1 MGPSYAADFLTG
13 LVEGRTYR
21 CSIRSPRIL
30 SFLCKPAF
38 AGLFAV
44 LVCSLLH
51 PRVAVASAYDFLRL
65 TTPNT
70 LFAIDPDLAIRRI
83 HPAAP
88 SNVWTLGEGWG
99 LPPLFF
105 HSKVPGLYDRVDFF
119 YPLGSREETLF
130 RSRLKFGPFFDSR
143 WSKLP
148 PYDGYARCLTFFKG
162 RSDLGQEYWGV
173 FPFYGYTHRRY
184 GVDHNFFFLFPLYYE
199 STDDHVRTFRFLWPI
214 VTYADNP
221 ARSTLK
227 VWPLFG
233 TDTIRNE
240 YRNAFFLWPLF
251 QKTEK
256 HPGTEQASSFLA
268 FPFPLYVR
276 QTDCYSS
283 TTSLL
288 WPLLSYY
295 HHYKTGHER
304 YSFRPLFTYGTGGG
318 VEELSILFFYSS
330 KKDRR
335 KVSTSSGS
343 DGYVSVAGDEVVT
356 QKSFLMLS
364 TIKKIYRKG
373 TLVYSKYRF
382 WPFAEYT
389 WDLAKGSRF
398 TMPEIIPVKN
408 DWWDLNLGRLL
419 RLVDLRDTPITREL
433 STLFGLR
440 RSTKIKA
447 APYITPPPKP
457 GDDDW
462 AEMIAGSFGN
472 R

>member
-1 MGPSYAADFLTG
+1 MGPSHAADILMRLAEADT
-13 LVEGRTYR
+13 RR
-21 CSIRSPRIL
+21 RSIRGR
-30 SFLCKPAF
+30 
-38 AGLFAV
+38 
-44 LVCSLLH
+44 SLL
-51 PRVAVASAYDFLRL
+51 PVRLNVLLFIVSALIGMSLLGPKASTASAYDFLRMAS
-65 TTPNT
+65 PKS
-70 LFAIDPDLAIRRI
+70 LFAIDPDLAVRRI

-88 SNVWTLGEGWG
+88 SDTWTLGEGWG

-130 RSRLKFGPFFDSR
+130 RSKLKFGPIFESR

-148 PYDGYARCLTFFKG
+148 PYDGHSRCLTFFKG
-162 RSDLGQEYWGV
+162 RSDLGQDYWGV

-184 GVDHNFFFLFPLYYE
+184 GVDRNFFVLFPLYYE
-199 STDDHVRTFRFLWPI
+199 STEDDIRTLRFLWPI
-214 VTYADNP
+214 VTYADSP
-221 ARSTLK
+221 GRSALK

-233 TDTIRNE
+233 TDTIGNE
-240 YRNAFFLWPLF
+240 YSNAFFLWPLF
-251 QKTEK
+251 QRTEK

-268 FPFPLYVR
+268 CPFPLYVR
-276 QTDCYSS
+276 QDDCYSS

-295 HHYKTGHER
+295 HHYKTGHQR

-318 VEELSILFFYSS
+318 IEELSVLFLYSS

-335 KVSTSSGS
+335 KVSTSGGS
-343 DGYVSVAGDEVVT
+343 DGYVSVGGDEVVT
-356 QKSFLMLS
+356 QRSFLMLS

-373 TLVYSKYRF
+373 NLVYSKYRF

-389 WDLAKGSRF
+389 WDLSKGSRF

-408 DWWDLNLGRLL
+408 DWWDLNLGKFL
-419 RLVDLRDTPITREL
+419 RLIDLRDTPITREL
-433 STLFGLR
+433 SSLFGLR
-440 RSTKIKA
+440 SSTQIKA
-447 APYITPPPKP
+447 VPYVTAPPQP
-457 GDDDW
+457 GDDNW
-462 AEMIAGSFGN
+462 SELIAGSFGN